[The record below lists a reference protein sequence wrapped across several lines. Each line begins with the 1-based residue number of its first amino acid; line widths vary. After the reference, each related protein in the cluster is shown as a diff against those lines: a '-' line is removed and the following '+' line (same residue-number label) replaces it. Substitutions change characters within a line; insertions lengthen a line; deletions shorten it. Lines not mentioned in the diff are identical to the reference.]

1 MSMIYGLFAAEASAD
16 ENGNVVYDRA
26 VGDVYFAELFS
37 ALAQNGV
44 VGSSFEVT
52 ADGNAMSVN
61 VSPGRALIEGRF
73 CYDKAA
79 SALAVSAAVSS
90 RSDLVVLRLDIEART
105 ISLEIAEGAAAP
117 VRTGSIYELAV
128 ARINVAAGASVITQ
142 SMITDLRADV
152 SFCGYAGSRVSVDAV
167 LSLLSTNAVQNSAV
181 TAALNG
187 KLGVPKNVTL
197 SSGGSYTLADNTEY
211 RGSNIS
217 TLTLLFPSG
226 AFHSW
231 LRFSTGSTSP
241 NITLPSSARYLGDE
255 PVFGAGQ
262 TWELSVKDGI
272 VIALEV
278 SS

>member
-167 LSLLSTNAVQNSAV
+167 LSLLSTNAVQNGAV